1 MEESIGKYLIQDLIT
16 CNLEAKSEED
26 VFKKAYQMLYE
37 KQYVKS
43 SFLNGLIEREK
54 VFPTGIKLEDY
65 GLAIPHTDA
74 VHVLKPAIALIK
86 LKQPVRFQCMDGNGH
101 VDVKLAFVMALKEPH
116 SQILMLQQ
124 LMKLIQNK
132 ELIEKIFKKDNQES
146 IYNVILESISIK
158 NN

>member
-43 SFLNGLIEREK
+43 SFLKGLIEREK

-65 GLAIPHTDA
+65 GVAIPHTDA

-132 ELIEKIFKKDNQES
+132 ELIEKIFKKDTPES